1 MTGKIANEKKYWRRN
16 S

>member
-1 MTGKIANEKKYWRRN
+1 MTGKIANEKKYWCRN